1 MPEQVD
7 QYQLEVMRY
16 GPTYVIHALGNDFII
31 EVGSFQP
38 HDEDTLSGIDVVAVA
53 VLLWTGVDIAQLL
66 DDGPG
71 AGFTIDIP
79 PLLGYQLVR
88 FAGSILAHLSKH
100 GFDEYDTTGCGDH
113 RYLSPDDWLTQTI
126 ALYHASHT
134 TPLIDGQ
141 AISH

>member
-66 DDGPG
+66 DRTRGWLHYRYSTFARISIG
-71 AGFTIDIP
+71 TFCRVY
-79 PLLGYQLVR
+79 LG
-88 FAGSILAHLSKH
+88 
-100 GFDEYDTTGCGDH
+100 
-113 RYLSPDDWLTQTI
+113 SPVQAWLR
-126 ALYHASHT
+126 
-134 TPLIDGQ
+134 
-141 AISH
+141 